1 VTVAELN
8 TLDAER
14 ARREF
19 LRCCGSSRWADAM
32 VQARPFPD
40 RRTLARIAD
49 DIWAALGREDWLEAF
64 AAHPR
69 IGASGGLSA
78 WSRDEQSGV
87 DEAVRERFARLNQGY
102 EDRFGHIFIVCA
114 SGRSGAELLR
124 DVERRLGNDADDE
137 LREAAEEQRKITQL
151 RLDKLTT

>member
-1 VTVAELN
+1 
-8 TLDAER
+8 
-14 ARREF
+14 
-19 LRCCGSSRWADAM
+19 M

-137 LREAAEEQRKITQL
+137 LREAAEEQRKITRL
-151 RLDKLTT
+151 RLEKLTT